1 MHHRSLRLVQAC
13 AIAAV
18 TAAATLCP
26 VGARATLV
34 FPLNTTF
41 NGAQPTSTPPYLTA
55 IFSTVTAGTVHLSLT
70 SSLSTSSE
78 FFSAVAFNVSPT
90 IPPSSLTITPFVGNS
105 GFTNPTV
112 QASTD
117 NAQNLPGGGAEGT
130 GFDILLSF
138 STAPTSALFNGTDI
152 ANFLIAGVPTLTEND
167 FNVPSTPTQG
177 APLVIAAEVQGIPC
191 TGGPNCVGGFTSGAI
206 KVPEPVSMA
215 LLGFGLLGI
224 ETMRRFRRC

>member
-1 MHHRSLRLVQAC
+1 MRHRSLRLAQAC

-55 IFSTVTAGTVHLSLT
+55 IFSTVVPGTVHLSLT

-90 IPPSSLTITPFVGNS
+90 IAPSSLTIMPFTGNS

-138 STAPTSALFNGTDI
+138 STTSGLFNGTDI
-152 ANFLIAGVPTLTEND
+152 ANFLITGVPTLTEND

-191 TGGPNCVGGFTSGAI
+191 TGGTNCVGGFTSGAVT
-206 KVPEPVSMA
+206 VPEPLSMA